1 MFVVVWQFEIA
12 EEKVAAFEAAY
23 GSEGA
28 WAQLFRTSPDYRGT
42 ELLRD
47 AYIPDAYLTIDRWTS
62 EEAFRAFRRDHDA
75 DYEALDRTCDA
86 LTSRE
91 TRIGAYTV

>member
-23 GSEGA
+23 GPAGA
-28 WAQLFRTSPDYRGT
+28 WAQLFRASPNYLGT

-47 AYIPDAYLTIDRWTS
+47 AYIPGAYLTIDRWAS
-62 EEAFRAFRRDHDA
+62 EEDFRAFRKDHDPE
-75 DYEALDRTCDA
+75 YESLDRTCDA

>member
-12 EEKVAAFEAAY
+12 EEKIPAFEAAY
-23 GSEGA
+23 GPEGN
-28 WAQLFRTSPDYRGT
+28 WAQLFRSSLDYLGT

-47 AYIPDAYLTIDRWTS
+47 AHITGSYLTIDRWAS
-62 EEAFRAFRRDHDA
+62 DEAFRSFRKDHDA
-75 DYEALDRTCDA
+75 AYEELDRSCDA

>member
-12 EEKVAAFEAAY
+12 EDEMDGFEAAY
-23 GSEGA
+23 GPEGA
-28 WAQLFRTSPDYRGT
+28 WAQLFRTSPNYLGT

-47 AYIPDAYLTIDRWTS
+47 AYIPGNYLTIDRWTS
-62 EEAFRAFRRDHDA
+62 EEAFRAFRKDHDSE
-75 DYEALDRTCDA
+75 YEVLDRTCDA

-91 TRIGAYTV
+91 TRVGAFKV

>member
-12 EEKVAAFEAAY
+12 EEKIAAFETAY
-23 GSEGA
+23 GPEGS
-28 WAQLFRTSPDYRGT
+28 WAKLFRISSDYLGT

-47 AYIPDAYLTIDRWTS
+47 AYVAGSYLTIDRWES
-62 EEAFRAFRRDHDA
+62 EGAFRSFRKDNDA
-75 DYEALDRTCDA
+75 AYEELDRKCDA

-91 TRIGAYTV
+91 TRIGAYSV

>member
-12 EEKVAAFEAAY
+12 EKSIPAFEAAY
-23 GSEGA
+23 GPEGS
-28 WAQLFRTSPDYRGT
+28 WAQLFRTSAKYLGT

-47 AYIPDAYLTIDRWTS
+47 NYVPGCYLTIDRWAS
-62 EEAFRAFRRDHDA
+62 EEDFRAFRKGHDNE
-75 DYEALDRTCDA
+75 YEALDRSCDA

>member
-1 MFVVVWQFEIA
+1 MFVVMWQFEIA
-12 EEKVAAFEAAY
+12 EDKIAAFEAAY
-23 GSEGA
+23 SPEGS
-28 WAQLFRTSPDYRGT
+28 WAQLFRTSPSYLGT

-47 AYIPDAYLTIDRWTS
+47 AYVPCCYLTIDRWKS
-62 EEAFRAFRRDHDA
+62 EEDFRAFRKEHDQ
-75 DYEALDRTCDA
+75 DYEVLDRACDA